1 MAYDGQ
7 VYTLLA
13 SGIDFTGDK
22 DPGVAA
28 STHRFVAPF
37 DCFIDT
43 VHLAVT
49 TAVTDTEVIQ
59 VEVGTAADP
68 NAYAS
73 CAYTGDGAATGP
85 VTLTNTFITEGD
97 NPDTNAI
104 RKRITAGT
112 EVAIAAGNDGAAVA
126 GVGNAVV
133 TLRALDSNT

>member
-1 MAYDGQ
+1 MSYDGQ
-7 VYTLLA
+7 VYTLTA

-28 STHRFVAPF
+28 AGHSFVAPF

-43 VHLAVT
+43 VHLSIS
-49 TAVTDTEVIQ
+49 TAVSDTEVIQ

-97 NPDTNAI
+97 NPSSSAI

-112 EVAIAAGNDGAAVA
+112 EIAIAAGNDGAVVA

-133 TLRALDSNT
+133 TLRALAANT